1 MLEKLL
7 KLIGQGGSLIP
18 SVIAKQ
24 LNTSTGMV
32 EMMLEELSRRGLLKT
47 SEYNK
52 DCDSDACGS
61 CYLSKTCNSTQQRV
75 WMTTENS
82 K

>member
-7 KLIGQGGSLIP
+7 KLIEQGGSLTP
-18 SVIAKQ
+18 ASLAKQ

-52 DCDSDACGS
+52 DCDPDTCGT
-61 CYLSKTCNSTQQRV
+61 CYISKTCNSTQQRV
-75 WMTTENS
+75 WMTTEKS